1 MEMSKK
7 EYKRHE
13 WRLVKVYDTKLDEMH
28 FEIMYKVKYLWFFT
42 GWHYIYKDAINWC
55 KYPDE
60 NAYTTMF
67 YSNIAIFKDELLARD
82 FINFYEKY
90 REKMYKIEEELSH
103 PYIEVK

>member
-1 MEMSKK
+1 MSKH

-13 WRLVKVYDTKLDEMH
+13 WRLEKVYDAKLDEMH